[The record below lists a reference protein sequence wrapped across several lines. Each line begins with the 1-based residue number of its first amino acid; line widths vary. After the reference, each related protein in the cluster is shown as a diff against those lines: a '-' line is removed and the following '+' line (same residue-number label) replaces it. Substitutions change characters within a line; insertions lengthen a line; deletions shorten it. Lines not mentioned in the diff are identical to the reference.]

1 MSWACAG
8 RETVAKAST
17 KSASKV
23 KFRASIWRLHATTR
37 LHRYLGMPPGYDKA
51 GADTRTAMPH
61 SGCSLTEPVDL
72 PTMLKSGLG
81 RSPDAPALMSLDE
94 TWSWSELD

>member
-1 MSWACAG
+1 
-8 RETVAKAST
+8 
-17 KSASKV
+17 
-23 KFRASIWRLHATTR
+23 
-37 LHRYLGMPPGYDKA
+37 
-51 GADTRTAMPH
+51 MPH

-94 TWSWSELD
+94 TWSWSELDRATSRLAAHYLALGLKPGAASPR